1 MAYAKVRARGRWFY
15 RGAFGV
21 FQPIYTQTMS
31 APLAGKFQDHYAV
44 LDIDPKADSD
54 EIQAAYAK
62 LAQRY
67 HPNNSATGDAEKFE
81 AVNLAYE
88 VLSDAELRSGFDK
101 IKGVGQDQGA
111 PKFTGVDFFEALGRE
126 ALLRV
131 ALLCV
136 LYDRRKLKPL
146 APSISVRHL
155 ETILDSTSDELTS
168 VLWYLKQRNLV
179 RSDDKSSLHITVDG
193 MDFLEAKKPT
203 PDEVMRFIKPDAIA
217 ASKAHTPPVTPP
229 AATPAAASPQPPT
242 GESES
247 VRSVLNRVLA
257 KV

>member
-1 MAYAKVRARGRWFY
+1 
-15 RGAFGV
+15 
-21 FQPIYTQTMS
+21 MS
-31 APLAGKFQDHYAV
+31 APAAGKFQDHYAV
-44 LDIDPKADSD
+44 LDVDPKADSD

-67 HPNNSATGDAEKFE
+67 QPKSPTADAEKFE

-88 VLSDAELRSGFDK
+88 VLSDAELRTGFDK
-101 IKGVGQDQGA
+101 IKGVGQDQSA
-111 PKFTGVDFFEALGRE
+111 PKFTGLEFFDALGRE

-136 LYDRRKLKPL
+136 LYDRRKIKPL

-155 ETILDSTSDELTS
+155 ETILESSSDEMTS

-193 MDFLEAKKPT
+193 MDFVENKKPT
-203 PDEVMRFIKPDAIA
+203 ADDVMRFIKPDAIA
-217 ASKAHTPPVTPP
+217 GTKAPVASPTTPPVP
-229 AATPAAASPQPPT
+229 TPAAAPT
-242 GESES
+242 AKAESES

-257 KV
+257 RA

>member
-1 MAYAKVRARGRWFY
+1 
-15 RGAFGV
+15 
-21 FQPIYTQTMS
+21 MS
-31 APLAGKFQDHYAV
+31 APQAGKFQDHYSV
-44 LDIDPKADSD
+44 LDIEPKADSD
-54 EIQAAYAK
+54 EVQAAYAK

-67 HPNNSATGDAEKFE
+67 HPNNAVTGDAEKFE

-101 IKGVGQDQGA
+101 IKGVGQDQSA
-111 PKFTGVDFFEALGRE
+111 PKFTGIGFFDALGRE

-136 LYDRRKLKPL
+136 LYDRRKMKPL
-146 APSISVRHL
+146 APSISVRHI

-193 MDFLEAKKPT
+193 MDFVENKKPT
-203 PDEVMRFIKPDAIA
+203 PDEVMRFIKPDAVA
-217 ASKAHTPPVTPP
+217 ASRTH
-229 AATPAAASPQPPT
+229 TPAAAPSPPKS
-242 GESES
+242 ESES

-257 KV
+257 RA

>member
-1 MAYAKVRARGRWFY
+1 
-15 RGAFGV
+15 
-21 FQPIYTQTMS
+21 MS
-31 APLAGKFQDHYAV
+31 APAAGKFQDHYAV
-44 LDIDPKADSD
+44 LDVDPKADSD

-67 HPNNSATGDAEKFE
+67 QPKSPTADAEKFE

-88 VLSDAELRSGFDK
+88 VLSDAELRTGFDK
-101 IKGVGQDQGA
+101 IKGVGQDQSA
-111 PKFTGVDFFEALGRE
+111 PKFTGLEFFDALGRE

-136 LYDRRKLKPL
+136 LYDRRKVKPL

-155 ETILDSTSDELTS
+155 ETILESSSDEMTS

-193 MDFLEAKKPT
+193 MDFVENKKPT
-203 PDEVMRFIKPDAIA
+203 ADEVMRFIKPDAIA
-217 ASKAHTPPVTPP
+217 ASKTPASPVTPP
-229 AATPAAASPQPPT
+229 AVAPAAKA
-242 GESES
+242 ENES

-257 KV
+257 RV

>member
-1 MAYAKVRARGRWFY
+1 
-15 RGAFGV
+15 
-21 FQPIYTQTMS
+21 MS
-31 APLAGKFQDHYAV
+31 APAAGKFQDHYAV
-44 LDIDPKADSD
+44 LDVDPKADSD

-67 HPNNSATGDAEKFE
+67 QPKSPTADAEKFE

-88 VLSDAELRSGFDK
+88 VLSDAELRTGFDK
-101 IKGVGQDQGA
+101 IKGVGQDQSA
-111 PKFTGVDFFEALGRE
+111 PKFTGLDFFDAIGRE

-136 LYDRRKLKPL
+136 LYDRRKIKPL

-155 ETILDSTSDELTS
+155 ETILDSSSDEMTS

-193 MDFLEAKKPT
+193 MDFVENKKPT
-203 PDEVMRFIKPDAIA
+203 ADDVMRFIKPDAIA
-217 ASKAHTPPVTPP
+217 GSKVPAPPVAPP
-229 AATPAAASPQPPT
+229 AVATAAKP
-242 GESES
+242 ENES

-257 KV
+257 RA

>member
-1 MAYAKVRARGRWFY
+1 
-15 RGAFGV
+15 
-21 FQPIYTQTMS
+21 MS
-31 APLAGKFQDHYAV
+31 APLGKFQDHYAV

-67 HPNNSATGDAEKFE
+67 HPNNAATGDPEKFE
-81 AVNLAYE
+81 AVNIAYE

-101 IKGVGQDQGA
+101 VKGVGQEQTA
-111 PKFTGVDFFEALGRE
+111 PKFTGLGFFDALGRE

-136 LYDRRKLKPL
+136 LYDRRKIKPL

-168 VLWYLKQRNLV
+168 VLWYLKQRALV

-193 MDFLEAKKPT
+193 MDFVENKKPT
-203 PDEVMRFIKPDAIA
+203 ADEVMQFIKPDAIA
-217 ASKAHTPPVTPP
+217 WSKTQTPAVTPRAVTPP
-229 AATPAAASPQPPT
+229 AAIAET
-242 GESES
+242 ES

-257 KV
+257 RV

>member
-1 MAYAKVRARGRWFY
+1 
-15 RGAFGV
+15 
-21 FQPIYTQTMS
+21 MS
-31 APLAGKFQDHYAV
+31 APAAGKFQDHYAV
-44 LDIDPKADSD
+44 LEVDPKADSD

-67 HPNNSATGDAEKFE
+67 QPKSPTADAEKFE

-88 VLSDAELRSGFDK
+88 VLSDAELRTGFDK
-101 IKGVGQDQGA
+101 IKGVGQDQSA
-111 PKFTGVDFFEALGRE
+111 PKFTGLDFFDALGRE

-155 ETILDSTSDELTS
+155 ETILDSTSDEMTS

-193 MDFLEAKKPT
+193 MDFVENKKPT
-203 PDEVMRFIKPDAIA
+203 ADEVMRFIKPDAIA
-217 ASKAHTPPVTPP
+217 GSKAPQAPPI
-229 AATPAAASPQPPT
+229 TPAGAPPT
-242 GESES
+242 APPTAKPESES

-257 KV
+257 RV

>member
-1 MAYAKVRARGRWFY
+1 
-15 RGAFGV
+15 
-21 FQPIYTQTMS
+21 MS

-67 HPNNSATGDAEKFE
+67 QPKSATADPEKFE

-101 IKGVGQDQGA
+101 IKGVGQDQSA
-111 PKFTGVDFFEALGRE
+111 PKFTGLDFFDALGRE

-136 LYDRRKLKPL
+136 LYDRRKIKPL
-146 APSISVRHL
+146 APSISVRHI

-193 MDFLEAKKPT
+193 MDFVESKKPT
-203 PDEVMRFIKPDAIA
+203 ADEVMRFIKPDAIA
-217 ASKAHTPPVTPP
+217 GAKPAAPVAPPVTPP
-229 AATPAAASPQPPT
+229 AANAET
-242 GESES
+242 ES

-257 KV
+257 RA

>member
-1 MAYAKVRARGRWFY
+1 
-15 RGAFGV
+15 
-21 FQPIYTQTMS
+21 MS
-31 APLAGKFQDHYAV
+31 APAAGKFQDHYAV
-44 LDIDPKADSD
+44 LDVDPKADSD

-67 HPNNSATGDAEKFE
+67 QPKSPTADAEKFE

-88 VLSDAELRSGFDK
+88 VLSDAELRTGFDK
-101 IKGVGQDQGA
+101 IKGVGQDQSA
-111 PKFTGVDFFEALGRE
+111 PKFTGLEFFDALGRE

-136 LYDRRKLKPL
+136 LYDRRKVKPL

-155 ETILDSTSDELTS
+155 ETILESSSDEMTS

-193 MDFLEAKKPT
+193 MDFVENKKPT
-203 PDEVMRFIKPDAIA
+203 ADEVMRFIKPDAIA
-217 ASKAHTPPVTPP
+217 GTKAPVTSPITPP
-229 AATPAAASPQPPT
+229 APTPTAAPNAKA
-242 GESES
+242 ENES

-257 KV
+257 RA

>member
-1 MAYAKVRARGRWFY
+1 
-15 RGAFGV
+15 
-21 FQPIYTQTMS
+21 MS

-44 LDIDPKADSD
+44 LDVDPKSDSD

-67 HPNNSATGDAEKFE
+67 HPNNSATGDPEKFE

-101 IKGVGQDQGA
+101 VKGVGQEQTA
-111 PKFTGVDFFEALGRE
+111 PKFTGLGFFDALGRE

-136 LYDRRKLKPL
+136 LYDRRKIKPL

-168 VLWYLKQRNLV
+168 VLWYLKQRALV

-193 MDFLEAKKPT
+193 MDFVENKKPT
-203 PDEVMRFIKPDAIA
+203 ADEVMQFIKPDAIA
-217 ASKAHTPPVTPP
+217 WSKTQRPSVTHPAVTPP
-229 AATPAAASPQPPT
+229 AANAET
-242 GESES
+242 ES

-257 KV
+257 RV

>member
-1 MAYAKVRARGRWFY
+1 
-15 RGAFGV
+15 
-21 FQPIYTQTMS
+21 MS
-31 APLAGKFQDHYAV
+31 APAAGKFQDHYSV
-44 LDIDPKADSD
+44 LEVDPKADSD

-67 HPNNSATGDAEKFE
+67 QPKSPTADAEKFE

-88 VLSDAELRSGFDK
+88 VLSDAELRTGFDK
-101 IKGVGQDQGA
+101 IKGVGQDQSA
-111 PKFTGVDFFEALGRE
+111 PKFTGLDFFDALGRE

-155 ETILDSTSDELTS
+155 ETILDSTSDEMTS

-193 MDFLEAKKPT
+193 MDFVENKKPT
-203 PDEVMRFIKPDAIA
+203 ADEVMRFIKPDAIA
-217 ASKAHTPPVTPP
+217 GSKAPQASPI
-229 AATPAAASPQPPT
+229 TPAGSPPT
-242 GESES
+242 APPTAKPESES

-257 KV
+257 RV

>member
-1 MAYAKVRARGRWFY
+1 
-15 RGAFGV
+15 
-21 FQPIYTQTMS
+21 MS
-31 APLAGKFQDHYAV
+31 APAAGKFQDHYAV
-44 LDIDPKADSD
+44 LDVDPKADSD

-67 HPNNSATGDAEKFE
+67 QPKSPTADAEKFE

-88 VLSDAELRSGFDK
+88 VLSDAELRTGFDK
-101 IKGVGQDQGA
+101 IKGVGQDQSA
-111 PKFTGVDFFEALGRE
+111 PKFTGLEFFDAIGRE

-136 LYDRRKLKPL
+136 LYDRRKIKPL

-155 ETILDSTSDELTS
+155 ETILDSSSDEMTS

-193 MDFLEAKKPT
+193 MDFVESKKPT
-203 PDEVMRFIKPDAIA
+203 AEDVMRFIKPDAIA
-217 ASKAHTPPVTPP
+217 GSKAPAPPIASPAVAP
-229 AATPAAASPQPPT
+229 AAKA
-242 GESES
+242 ENES

-257 KV
+257 RA

>member
-1 MAYAKVRARGRWFY
+1 
-15 RGAFGV
+15 
-21 FQPIYTQTMS
+21 MS
-31 APLAGKFQDHYAV
+31 APAGKFQDHYAV
-44 LDIDPKADSD
+44 LDVDPKADSD

-67 HPNNSATGDAEKFE
+67 QPKAPTADAEKFE

-88 VLSDAELRSGFDK
+88 VLSDAELRTGFDR
-101 IKGVGQDQGA
+101 IKGVGQDQSP
-111 PKFTGVDFFEALGRE
+111 PKFTGLDFFDALGRE

-136 LYDRRKLKPL
+136 LYDRRKIKPL
-146 APSISVRHL
+146 APSLSVRHI
-155 ETILDSTSDELTS
+155 ETILESTSDEMTS

-193 MDFLEAKKPT
+193 MDFVENKKPT
-203 PDEVMRFIKPDAIA
+203 ADEVMRFIKPDAIA
-217 ASKAHTPPVTPP
+217 ATKTPAP
-229 AATPAAASPQPPT
+229 AATPAAVAPAAKS
-242 GESES
+242 ENES

-257 KV
+257 RT

>member
-1 MAYAKVRARGRWFY
+1 
-15 RGAFGV
+15 
-21 FQPIYTQTMS
+21 MS
-31 APLAGKFQDHYAV
+31 APAAGKFQDHYAV
-44 LDIDPKADSD
+44 LDVDPKADSD

-67 HPNNSATGDAEKFE
+67 QPKSATADAEKFE

-88 VLSDAELRSGFDK
+88 VLSDAELRTGFDK
-101 IKGVGQDQGA
+101 IKGVGQDQSA
-111 PKFTGVDFFEALGRE
+111 PKFTGLEFFDALGRE

-136 LYDRRKLKPL
+136 LYDRRKIKPL

-155 ETILDSTSDELTS
+155 ETILDSSSDEMTS

-193 MDFLEAKKPT
+193 MDFVENKKPT
-203 PDEVMRFIKPDAIA
+203 ADEVMRFIKPDAIA
-217 ASKAHTPPVTPP
+217 GSKAPTPPIAPP
-229 AATPAAASPQPPT
+229 EAKA
-242 GESES
+242 EHES

-257 KV
+257 RA

>member
-1 MAYAKVRARGRWFY
+1 
-15 RGAFGV
+15 
-21 FQPIYTQTMS
+21 MS
-31 APLAGKFQDHYAV
+31 APAAGKFQDHYAV
-44 LDIDPKADSD
+44 LDVDPKADSD

-67 HPNNSATGDAEKFE
+67 QPKSPTADPEKFE

-101 IKGVGQDQGA
+101 IKGVGQDQSA
-111 PKFTGVDFFEALGRE
+111 PKFTGLEFFDALGRE

-136 LYDRRKLKPL
+136 LYDRRKIKPL

-155 ETILDSTSDELTS
+155 ETILESTSDEMTS
-168 VLWYLKQRNLV
+168 VLWYLKQRNLL

-193 MDFLEAKKPT
+193 MDFVENKKPT
-203 PDEVMRFIKPDAIA
+203 ADEVMRFIKPDAIA
-217 ASKAHTPPVTPP
+217 GSKAPAPPIAPP
-229 AATPAAASPQPPT
+229 EAKAEAKA
-242 GESES
+242 EHES

-257 KV
+257 RA

>member
-1 MAYAKVRARGRWFY
+1 
-15 RGAFGV
+15 
-21 FQPIYTQTMS
+21 MS

-44 LDIDPKADSD
+44 LDIDPKSDSD

-67 HPNNSATGDAEKFE
+67 QPKSATADAEKFE

-101 IKGVGQDQGA
+101 LKGVGQDQSA
-111 PKFTGVDFFEALGRE
+111 PKFTGLEFFDALGRE
-126 ALLRV
+126 AILRV

-136 LYDRRKLKPL
+136 LYDRRKMKPL
-146 APSISVRHL
+146 APSISVRHI

-193 MDFLEAKKPT
+193 MDFVESKKPT
-203 PDEVMRFIKPDAIA
+203 PDEVMRFIKPDAISG
-217 ASKAHTPPVTPP
+217 SKTQTPSAKAET
-229 AATPAAASPQPPT
+229 
-242 GESES
+242 ES

-257 KV
+257 RA

>member
-1 MAYAKVRARGRWFY
+1 
-15 RGAFGV
+15 
-21 FQPIYTQTMS
+21 MS
-31 APLAGKFQDHYAV
+31 APLAGKFQDHYQDHYSV

-101 IKGVGQDQGA
+101 IKGVGQDQSA
-111 PKFTGVDFFEALGRE
+111 PKFTGLDFFDALGRE

-136 LYDRRKLKPL
+136 LYDRRKMKPL
-146 APSISVRHL
+146 APSISVRHI

-193 MDFLEAKKPT
+193 MDFVENKKPT

-217 ASKAHTPPVTPP
+217 VSKTQTPTVTTPP
-229 AATPAAASPQPPT
+229 AVTSSAAKAET
-242 GESES
+242 ES

-257 KV
+257 RV

>member
-1 MAYAKVRARGRWFY
+1 
-15 RGAFGV
+15 
-21 FQPIYTQTMS
+21 MS
-31 APLAGKFQDHYAV
+31 APAAGKFQDHYAV
-44 LDIDPKADSD
+44 LEIDPKADSD

-67 HPNNSATGDAEKFE
+67 HPNNATTGDKEKFE

-88 VLSDAELRSGFDK
+88 VLSDAELRSSFDK

-111 PKFTGVDFFEALGRE
+111 PKFTGFDFFDALGRE
-126 ALLRV
+126 AILRV
-131 ALLCV
+131 VLLCV
-136 LYDRRKLKPL
+136 LYDRRKVKPL

-155 ETILDSTSDELTS
+155 ESILDCTSDELIA

-193 MDFLEAKKPT
+193 MDFLENKKPR
-203 PDEVMRFIKPDAIA
+203 PDEVMQFIKPDAIA
-217 ASKAHTPPVTPP
+217 GSKAPASPAAAPPAVAPPVAAPPP
-229 AATPAAASPQPPT
+229 AADPPALKQ
-242 GESES
+242 ESES

>member
-1 MAYAKVRARGRWFY
+1 
-15 RGAFGV
+15 
-21 FQPIYTQTMS
+21 MS
-31 APLAGKFQDHYAV
+31 APAAGKFQDHYAV
-44 LDIDPKADSD
+44 LDVDPKADSD

-67 HPNNSATGDAEKFE
+67 QPKSPTADAEKFE

-88 VLSDAELRSGFDK
+88 VLSDAELRTGFDK
-101 IKGVGQDQGA
+101 IKGVGQDQSA
-111 PKFTGVDFFEALGRE
+111 PKFTGLEFFDALGRE

-136 LYDRRKLKPL
+136 LYDRRKTKPL

-155 ETILDSTSDELTS
+155 ETILDSTSDEMTS
-168 VLWYLKQRNLV
+168 VLWYLKQRNLL

-193 MDFLEAKKPT
+193 MDFVENKKPT
-203 PDEVMRFIKPDAIA
+203 AEDVMRFIKPDAIA
-217 ASKAHTPPVTPP
+217 GSKAPAPPVTPSAAAP
-229 AATPAAASPQPPT
+229 AAKA
-242 GESES
+242 ENES

-257 KV
+257 RA

>member
-1 MAYAKVRARGRWFY
+1 
-15 RGAFGV
+15 
-21 FQPIYTQTMS
+21 MS

-67 HPNNSATGDAEKFE
+67 QPKSATADPGKFE

-88 VLSDAELRSGFDK
+88 VLSDAELRSGFYK
-101 IKGVGQDQGA
+101 IKGVGQDQSA
-111 PKFTGVDFFEALGRE
+111 PKFTGLDFFDALGRE

-136 LYDRRKLKPL
+136 LYDRRKIKPL
-146 APSISVRHL
+146 APSISVRHI
-155 ETILDSTSDELTS
+155 ETILESTSDELTS

-193 MDFLEAKKPT
+193 MDFVESKKPT
-203 PDEVMRFIKPDAIA
+203 ADEVMRFIKPDAIA
-217 ASKAHTPPVTPP
+217 GAKPAAPVAPPVTPP
-229 AATPAAASPQPPT
+229 AANAET
-242 GESES
+242 ES

-257 KV
+257 RA